1 MNKVTLQTRQM
12 SFEDIKTKKKIRYE
26 QILDRLMTGVKTAK
40 EVAVEL
46 YDLGFPGVLPSVN
59 KQAVI
64 NATRV
69 CHALNMKLD
78 DTLVFDRKNYFY
90 SDLSKGYQITQQFR
104 PIGRE
109 GHLFIKTSVGEK
121 EIGIERLHLEEDA
134 CKQLHYPDYTLIDY
148 NRSGIPLIEIVS
160 KPEIRSGEEAAKYVE
175 KIRSIV
181 TFLDVSNGK
190 MEEGSLR
197 CDTNVSVREKGS
209 SDFGIKVE
217 IKNVNGLTNIQRAI
231 DYEIKRQTEILRKGE
246 IVKEETRR
254 YDENK
259 RATVLMRAKND
270 PVDYKYFTDSNI
282 VPIKLSKEFIQEA
295 ISTSPELA
303 DAKKIRYLSM
313 GLNEYDSDLLTSDVE
328 LSKYFDEAV
337 RSGANPKLLA
347 NWINVN
353 VRATLKRLNI
363 SIIEFPISPI
373 HLAELIK
380 IIDSGKISNVQA
392 RELFMKMLEKKN
404 SPNKILEESDNIQI
418 SDTSLI
424 KNLILEAISE
434 NEKSVTDYKN
444 GNERV
449 VGFIVGQVL
458 KKTNGKAN
466 PTLTSKL
473 VLEELKRR

>member
-1 MNKVTLQTRQM
+1 ME
-12 SFEDIKTKKKIRYE
+12 FEAVIGLEIHIELKTKSKMFSSAPVTYGLE
-26 QILDRLMTGVKTAK
+26 PNTQI
-40 EVAVEL
+40 EL
-46 YDLGFPGVLPSVN
+46 YDLGFPGVMPSVN

-64 NATRV
+64 SAIRV
-69 CHALNMKLD
+69 CHALNMKID
-78 DTLVFDRKNYFY
+78 DTLMFDRKNYFY

-109 GHLFIKTSVGEK
+109 GHLTIKTYEGEK
-121 EIGIERLHLEEDA
+121 DISIERLHLEEDA
-134 CKQLHYPDYTLIDY
+134 CKQLHYSNYTLIDY

-231 DYEIKRQTEILRKGE
+231 DYEIRRQTEILQKGE

-259 RATVLMRAKND
+259 KITVLMRAKND
-270 PVDYKYFTDSNI
+270 PVDYKYFTDANI
-282 VPIKLSKEFIQEA
+282 APIKLSKEFIQEA

-303 DAKKIRYLSM
+303 EAKKIRYLSM
-313 GLNEYDSDLLTSDVE
+313 GLNEYDSDLLISDVE

-353 VRATLKRLNI
+353 VRASLKRLNI
-363 SIIEFPISPI
+363 SINEFPITPI

-380 IIDSGKISNVQA
+380 IIENGKISNVQA
-392 RELFMKMLEKKN
+392 RDLFIKMLEKKI
-404 SPNKILEESDNIQI
+404 SPNKILEESDSTQI
-418 SDTSLI
+418 SDMSTI
-424 KNLILEAISE
+424 QKLILETISE
-434 NEKSVTDYKN
+434 NEKSVIDYKN

-458 KKTNGKAN
+458 KKSAGKAN
-466 PTLTSKL
+466 PALTSKL